1 MHYKSWFKKKTHEYV
16 YMEVLNNIYL
26 EASIVYVSHM
36 MLSGKSLK
44 RVSSRIVEAK
54 SLFKVIMQVP

>member
-1 MHYKSWFKKKTHEYV
+1 
-16 YMEVLNNIYL
+16 MEVLNNVYL

-36 MLSGKSLK
+36 MLRWKSLK

-54 SLFKVIMQVP
+54 SLFNVIMQIP